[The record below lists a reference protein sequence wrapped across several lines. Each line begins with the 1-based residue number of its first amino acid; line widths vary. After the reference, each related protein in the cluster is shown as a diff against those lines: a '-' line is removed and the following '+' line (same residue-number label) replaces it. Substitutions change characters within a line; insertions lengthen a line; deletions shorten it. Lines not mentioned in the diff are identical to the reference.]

1 MQVIIPHF
9 HSVARLPKCSGV
21 PIETSK
27 SLMVTVIKVD
37 GVGQGQD
44 FQYTVQHVPAS
55 FRILLSLNMTLCAQR
70 SYYNSTCL
78 NLSPT

>member
-44 FQYTVQHVPAS
+44 FQYTVQHNFIWSFLATKNYLIYSPPPPAMKV
-55 FRILLSLNMTLCAQR
+55 NKQM
-70 SYYNSTCL
+70 
-78 NLSPT
+78 NL